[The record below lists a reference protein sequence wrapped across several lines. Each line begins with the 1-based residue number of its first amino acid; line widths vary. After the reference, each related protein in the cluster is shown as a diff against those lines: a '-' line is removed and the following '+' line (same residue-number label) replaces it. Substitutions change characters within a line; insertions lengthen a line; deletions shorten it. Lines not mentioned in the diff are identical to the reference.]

1 MTHDVI
7 VMTLGSLS
15 LDLDGGGGARRWCG
29 GDGLSG
35 VRRRWRERGRGK
47 KIFSHVYRTN
57 SKWIGVNYNSFV

>member
-7 VMTLGSLS
+7 VTTLGSLS

-47 KIFSHVYRTN
+47 KVFSHIYRDQ
-57 SKWIGVNYNSFV
+57 